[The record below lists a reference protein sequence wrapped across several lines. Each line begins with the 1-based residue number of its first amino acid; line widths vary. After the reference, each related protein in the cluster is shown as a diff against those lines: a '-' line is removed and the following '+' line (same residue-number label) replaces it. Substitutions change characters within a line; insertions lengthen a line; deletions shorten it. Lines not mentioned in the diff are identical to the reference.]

1 MSDNNMK
8 FYEKFRSVPTEA
20 CKEIGAGKLKGFT
33 DINPMWRIKMLTDQ
47 FGPCGF
53 GWYIEEAKYWTESAG
68 NEIAVLCEVKLKVK
82 HPESGE
88 WSAPIIGIGGSK
100 LAGKG
105 KGEGI
110 DDEAYKMAYTDAI
123 SISCKNLGMAAD
135 IYYKNDRTK
144 YSTIVD
150 APKKET
156 RPAQTTEEKPAKQK
170 PTFNS
175 SHPKW
180 QEALDKMVAG
190 QGSIKALQSTFIIPA
205 NVEEEIK
212 EYLKNHMKQN

>member
-1 MSDNNMK
+1 MK

-33 DINPMWRIKMLTDQ
+33 DINPMWRIKMLTET

-53 GWYIEEAKYWTESAG
+53 GWYIEEAKYWTESVG

-110 DDEAYKMAYTDAI
+110 DDEAHKMAYTDAI

-144 YSTIVD
+144 YNTIVD

-212 EYLKNHMKQN
+212 NYLKQHIKN